1 MGSSLSG
8 SRRLVVVDG
17 EVVDGEGSAA
27 GAVAGVV
34 VRVRDGWVMD
44 GWAMDGWVMD
54 TVVGHPRARCGKRY
68 RGRPTVSETPR
79 RFRLRRDVRPYRQ

>member
-27 GAVAGVV
+27 GAV
-34 VRVRDGWVMD
+34 VRVRDGWVRD
-44 GWAMDGWVMD
+44 G
-54 TVVGHPRARCGKRY
+54 
-68 RGRPTVSETPR
+68 
-79 RFRLRRDVRPYRQ
+79 

>member
-44 GWAMDGWVMD
+44 G
-54 TVVGHPRARCGKRY
+54 
-68 RGRPTVSETPR
+68 
-79 RFRLRRDVRPYRQ
+79 

>member
-17 EVVDGEGSAA
+17 EVVDKEVVDGEGGAA
-27 GAVAGVV
+27 GAAAGVV
-34 VRVRDGWVMD
+34 VRVR
-44 GWAMDGWVMD
+44 DGWVMD

-79 RFRLRRDVRPYRQ
+79 PFGLRRDARPYRQ